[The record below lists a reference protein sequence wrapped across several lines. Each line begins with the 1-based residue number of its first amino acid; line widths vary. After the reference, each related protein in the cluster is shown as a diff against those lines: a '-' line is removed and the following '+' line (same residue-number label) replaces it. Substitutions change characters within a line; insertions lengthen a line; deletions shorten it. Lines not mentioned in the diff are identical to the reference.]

1 MKGSMK
7 PKGMAD
13 RFKFLNYFINH
24 IPDVIYFKDI
34 KGRLIMVNQS
44 HAKGL
49 GLKPEEVVGKT
60 DFDLFPKKRAE
71 RMTKD
76 DLWVMKTGKPLIDK
90 IERATRPDGVDNYV
104 STTKIPHFD
113 SKGKVIGIIGITR
126 DITHRMRFEHL
137 KEKRLS
143 IEKKLEAL
151 EELNKIKSEFIS
163 AVSHEL
169 RTPLAVIK
177 QLITLIFEETVG
189 PLSDKQREIM
199 VRVKNNT
206 ERLKNIIDELLDIS
220 RIEGKRLKLDY
231 SLVNL
236 NDLIRES
243 EDFFRELAVEKG
255 VDLSY
260 HLPQEEVNI
269 FIDAERIIQVISNLI
284 NNAIKFTG
292 ENGKIKVEV
301 RILDDRVRVG
311 VVDTGIGIAKSDL
324 PRLFGKFVQVSRLT
338 GAEKKGLGLGL
349 SISKELVERHGGEI
363 WVESESGVGSK
374 FYFTLPLSYTAKILG
389 KPIRDKIIHLL
400 KEGIPVYLINFLIVN
415 YSEFQKRITVEAH
428 KLFEDFEV
436 IIKATGREVFGLEK
450 QKSMVVLAD
459 IHKGRCS
466 IVFAEAIEEKVARF
480 CGIVKDRLKDYLIKN
495 KIEEVFI
502 ALGVSSYSS
511 QVKPRAYPDQGAENL
526 KIEEIYIGAEMR
538 RYKRINY
545 QSDIEVTLPDKT
557 VGSFQTIDISEGGIC
572 YVTNKLLD
580 TDMKVEIKFR
590 LLRKKALISTVARVC
605 WIKEMERL
613 SKEKA
618 NRYKIGLEFFG
629 LKSQDRKILIEELKL
644 YYE

>member
-7 PKGMAD
+7 PKGIAY
-13 RFKFLNYFINH
+13 RYKLLSYFIDH
-24 IPDVIYFKDI
+24 IPDVVYFKDT

-49 GLKPEEVVGKT
+49 SLKPQNVVGKT

-71 RMTKD
+71 RMAKD
-76 DLWVMKTGKPLIDK
+76 DLWVMKTGRPLIDK

-126 DITHRMRFEHL
+126 DITHRMQFERL

-177 QLITLIFEETVG
+177 QLLTVIFEETAG
-189 PLSDKQREIM
+189 PLNDKQREIL
-199 VRVKNNT
+199 VKARSNT

-236 NDLIRES
+236 NDLIKES
-243 EDFFRELAVEKG
+243 EEFFRKLAAEKG

-260 HLPQEEVNI
+260 HLPQEKVNI
-269 FIDAERIIQVISNLI
+269 FIDAERIVQVISNLI
-284 NNAIKFTG
+284 NNAIKFTE

-301 RILDDRVRVG
+301 RILGDKVRVG
-311 VVDTGIGIAKSDL
+311 VIDTGIGIAKSDL
-324 PRLFGKFVQVSRLT
+324 PKLFGRFVQVSRLA
-338 GAEKKGLGLGL
+338 GAEKKGIGLGL

-363 WVESESGVGSK
+363 WVESELGVGSR

-389 KPIRDKIIHLL
+389 KSIQDKIIRLL
-400 KEGIPVYLINFLIVN
+400 KKGISAYLINFLIVN
-415 YSEFQKRITVEAH
+415 YNEFQKRITVEAH
-428 KLFEDFEV
+428 KLFEDFEE
-436 IIKATGREVFGLEK
+436 IINATGREVFGPKK
-450 QKSMVVLAD
+450 QKSSIVLAD
-459 IHKGRCS
+459 IQKGKCS
-466 IVFAEAIEEKVARF
+466 VIFAEAAEELVAKF
-480 CGIVKDRLKDYLIKN
+480 CELVKDRAKNYLTKN

-511 QVKPRAYPDQGAENL
+511 KVKPKAYPDQYPENL
-526 KIEEIYIGAEMR
+526 KIKEIYIGAEMR
-538 RYKRINY
+538 CYKRINY
-545 QSDIEVTLPDKT
+545 QTDIEVTLPDKT
-557 VGSFQTIDISEGGIC
+557 ADSCQTIDISEGGVC
-572 YVTNKLLD
+572 YASSKLLN

-590 LLRKKALISTVARVC
+590 LLRKKTLISTAARVC
-605 WIKEMERL
+605 WIKEMEQL
-613 SKEKA
+613 SNEKA
-618 NRYKIGLEFFG
+618 NRYKIGLEFIG
-629 LKSQDRKILIEELKL
+629 LKSQDKKILIEELKL